1 MCVDLLYI
9 ISTHTKI
16 VAENL
21 FVKKIFHIMVVHWF
35 LSEGYAENVSNENDS
50 IFVELRMFN
59 N

>member
-1 MCVDLLYI
+1 
-9 ISTHTKI
+9 
-16 VAENL
+16 
-21 FVKKIFHIMVVHWF
+21 MVVHWF